1 MSSASR
7 YLCGIDIGGTFT
19 DCAIVDDRGR
29 ITTAKVP
36 STPAN
41 PAEAFVA
48 ALASGADAL
57 GITLAEL
64 LGSAEQVMHGTTVA
78 TNIVVQRRGA
88 KVGLLATVGH
98 GEAILHM
105 RGTGRTVGVTVDR
118 MLDIPASNKPEPL
131 VPRALIREVVERV
144 DCDGDVVVQL
154 DEASA
159 ERAIRELV
167 DAGVEA
173 IAICFLWS
181 FTNPAHER
189 RVKELVEQLAPG
201 VYVTASSDVAP
212 VWGEYE
218 RTVATVLNSYV
229 GPATQTYLDD
239 VTRRIREAGFD
250 RDVMIV
256 ECTGGV
262 VPAPL
267 AGKEALFTLGSGPV
281 AGIMGSAYL
290 AAEIG
295 IRDVIAV
302 DMGGT
307 SFDIGLVR
315 DGRPV
320 TTDISVVDQYQY
332 FVPAVDVRSIGAGGG
347 SIAGVDE
354 VSGGLLVGPESAG
367 AVPGPACYSR
377 GGTRAT
383 VTDADLLLGY
393 LDPEFFLGGRMTLDR
408 ELAEKAVAGVAAAVG
423 MSPVATAAGIVK
435 VVEFAMAD
443 LIRKVTIERGF
454 DPRDFALF
462 IYGGAGAVHGVVL
475 AQELGIKK
483 VVVPMGTAAGVWS
496 ALGAAS
502 ANVVHVYR
510 VSNPQSAPFDVEQL
524 NAVYGQLETQARAEL
539 LEQGFDASLVTV
551 ERHASLRHHYQ
562 IHEVEVPVAGGTI
575 DEAGAAQVIADFEA
589 AYEALYG
596 KGSGYSAAGFE
607 LTILKVVATGS
618 LWKPELSGTA
628 VGGVGEAAT
637 RGTRRIY
644 SPAAEDFVDAE
655 VFRGVAL
662 PAGTVVVGPGLVELP
677 WTTVVVHAGS
687 RAETDSLGNLII
699 TLDGKDS

>member
-551 ERHASLRHHYQ
+551 PHATSCSANAS
-562 IHEVEVPVAGGTI
+562 PWPTFPWPAKCTAGLACRKQRAS
-575 DEAGAAQVIADFEA
+575 AGN
-589 AYEALYG
+589 
-596 KGSGYSAAGFE
+596 K
-607 LTILKVVATGS
+607 
-618 LWKPELSGTA
+618 
-628 VGGVGEAAT
+628 
-637 RGTRRIY
+637 
-644 SPAAEDFVDAE
+644 
-655 VFRGVAL
+655 
-662 PAGTVVVGPGLVELP
+662 
-677 WTTVVVHAGS
+677 
-687 RAETDSLGNLII
+687 
-699 TLDGKDS
+699 

>member
-562 IHEVEVPVAGGTI
+562 IHVP
-575 DEAGAAQVIADFEA
+575 
-589 AYEALYG
+589 L
-596 KGSGYSAAGFE
+596 S
-607 LTILKVVATGS
+607 VVT
-618 LWKPELSGTA
+618 
-628 VGGVGEAAT
+628 
-637 RGTRRIY
+637 
-644 SPAAEDFVDAE
+644 
-655 VFRGVAL
+655 
-662 PAGTVVVGPGLVELP
+662 
-677 WTTVVVHAGS
+677 
-687 RAETDSLGNLII
+687 
-699 TLDGKDS
+699 